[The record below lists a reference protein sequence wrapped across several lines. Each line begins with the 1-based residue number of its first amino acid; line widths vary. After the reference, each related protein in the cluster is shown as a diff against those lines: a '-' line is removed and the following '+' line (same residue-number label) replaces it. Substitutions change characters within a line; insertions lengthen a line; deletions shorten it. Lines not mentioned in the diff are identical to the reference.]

1 MITKLKK
8 LWMQAFGDSPESVDA
23 FFATGYD
30 SAHSAVLCLENQPVS
45 ALYWLDYRWG
55 SEKLAYIYAVA
66 TEENFRGQ
74 GYGQKLMEKAH
85 KTLKQQGY
93 AGAVLVPAEEHLVYW
108 YEKQGYRTFCFG
120 KKQEISA
127 GTATQVAEISAQ
139 QYAALRQEMKPDVP
153 QPDKALYDYFATY
166 GSFYQAEGC
175 LFAAS
180 RQGDTVFFQEFLGE
194 QAALPGVIASLGAE
208 KGVVRLADEKT
219 PFAMLYRFV
228 DIPMPDYFSFPLD

>member
-1 MITKLKK
+1 MITKLKA

-30 SAHSAVLCLENQPVS
+30 SAHSAVICLENQPVS

-55 SEKLAYIYAVA
+55 KEKLAYIYAVA
-66 TEENFRGQ
+66 TDESFRGQ

-85 KTLKQQGY
+85 KSLIQQGY
-93 AGAVLVPAEEHLVYW
+93 AGAVLVPAEAHLVCW
-108 YEKQGYRTFCFG
+108 YEKQGYRTFYFG

-127 GTATQVAEISAQ
+127 GSACALTELTAQ

-153 QPDKALYDYFATY
+153 QPGKALYDYFATY

-175 LFAAS
+175 LFAAA
-180 RQGDTVFFQEFLGE
+180 RQGDTVYFQEFLGK
-194 QAALPGVIASLGAE
+194 QAALPNVIASLGTA
-208 KGVVRLADEKT
+208 KGIVTLADEKT
-219 PFAMLYRFV
+219 PFAMLYRFI
-228 DIPMPDYFSFPLD
+228 DIPMPDYFSFSLD